1 MNKRVLRLCLVVGL
15 CLAGVSAAHAQKF
28 GVTAGLNFDRLT
40 DVTLNNVE
48 ANFESKTGWH
58 IGIWT
63 DISLLGVLS
72 LRPGVRYM
80 SAGQLFEGLKDL
92 NENVEEDFD
101 INLVEIPVLAR
112 FAFGAPV
119 VKPYFFA
126 GPVLRFTAGVD
137 KIIDNDLN
145 SPSIAGE
152 LGVGVQLAL
161 GGISLYPEIAYT
173 FGLSSFLGDEL
184 ILDFVTFS
192 VDDSQKLNTAMVR
205 LGIGF

>member
-1 MNKRVLRLCLVVGL
+1 MNNRVLRLFLVLGL
-15 CLAGVSAAHAQKF
+15 CLISVSSVHGQKF

-48 ANFESKTGWH
+48 ANFENKTGWH

-80 SAGQLFEGLKDL
+80 SAGQLFEGLSEL
-92 NENVEEDFD
+92 NPNVQEDFD
-101 INLVEIPVLAR
+101 INLVEIPILAR

-119 VKPYFFA
+119 VKPYIFA
-126 GPVLRFTAGVD
+126 GPVIRFTAGVD
-137 KIIDNDLN
+137 KVIDNDLN
-145 SPSIAGE
+145 SPSLAGE
-152 LGVGVQLAL
+152 LGLGVQLSL

-173 FGLSSFLGDEL
+173 FGLSSFIGDEL
-184 ILDFVTFS
+184 IIDFVTFS
-192 VDDSQKLNTAMVR
+192 TDDTQRLYTAMVR